1 MWIRK
6 NELKSKRR
14 VRMNVINEERDVFGA
29 FGLRKVERNQS
40 FMSDTVSRSSAGR
53 AMINADEEVEGFDV

>member
-1 MWIRK
+1 
-6 NELKSKRR
+6 
-14 VRMNVINEERDVFGA
+14 MNVINEERDVFGA